1 MATDTSQA
9 IEGHARRTSDATVSS
24 DDLRHKSY
32 IDDSVDGTW
41 RIDFEEPISIDLPAA
56 EQVELFYRH
65 GYFGEGNL
73 ALAHQYG
80 FDSPEQIAGFRL
92 EEFLPRDLPTSIPLL
107 IQLIESNYQAYEW
120 ETIEQDRHGNR
131 KIFLNNAA
139 GELEEGK
146 LLCLWGT
153 AKDITRQKQLEEED
167 RLRSAVFEQIPD
179 ACVIM
184 EAKSEKYVYMNPAFT
199 EITGYTAADLPAEK
213 LSFLQGP
220 DTDPDTVAQIR
231 ETLAA
236 EATFNGEIL
245 NYRKDGTPY
254 WNRIRISPIR
264 DAGGAV
270 THYAGILSDITAQK
284 QSQEE
289 LLAQRSQLAH
299 VARVATMGELTAALA
314 HELNQPLTAI
324 LSNAQAALRFL
335 DREAPDVGEV
345 REILQDI
352 VADDKRAGETMHRIR
367 RLVKRDSSRFER
379 LDVNRLVEEV
389 LALTRSDLVMKQLK
403 IITQLTPD
411 LPAVQG
417 DAVQLQQIILNL
429 VMNACQALQ
438 DMDAG
443 ERRVLI
449 TTGYTDNRAIEISV
463 ADSGPGIDEQML
475 EQIFEPFF
483 TTKDDGL
490 GMGLAINRT
499 IIEAHRGRLW
509 ADNGTEQGAV
519 FHVTLPVARVE
530 QPA

>member
-9 IEGHARRTSDATVSS
+9 VEGHARRASDATVSS
-24 DDLRHKSY
+24 DHLRHKSF
-32 IDDSVDGTW
+32 IDNSVDGTW
-41 RIDFEEPISIDLPAA
+41 RVDFDEPIPTDLPVA
-56 EQVELFYRH
+56 EQVELIYRH
-65 GYFGEGNL
+65 GYFGEANY
-73 ALAHQYG
+73 ALARQYG
-80 FDSPEQIAGFRL
+80 YDGPEEVIGFRI
-92 EEFLPRDLPTSIPLL
+92 EDWLPQGLPTSIPLL
-107 IQLIESNYQAYEW
+107 SRIVESNYSKENW
-120 ETIEQDRHGNR
+120 ESIERDRHGNR
-131 KIFLNNAA
+131 KFFLNSCI
-139 GELEEGK
+139 GEFENGK
-146 LLCLWGT
+146 LVCVWGT
-153 AKDITRQKQLEEED
+153 AKDITRQKQLEEES
-167 RLRSAVFEQIPD
+167 RLRAAVFEQVPD
-179 ACVIM
+179 GCVIM
-184 EAKSEKYVYMNPAFT
+184 EAASEKIVYLNPAFT
-199 EITGYTAADLPAEK
+199 EITGFTAANIPANM
-213 LSFLQGP
+213 LSFLQGA
-220 DTDPDTVAQIR
+220 DTDLDTAAQIR
-231 ETLAA
+231 AALAA
-236 EATFNGEIL
+236 QASFRGEIL
-245 NYRKDGTPY
+245 NYRKDGTPF
-254 WNRIRISPIR
+254 WNLTRISPIR
-264 DAGGAV
+264 DSEGAV

-284 QSQEE
+284 QSHEV
-289 LLAQRSQLAH
+289 LLAQRNQLAH
-299 VARVATMGELTAALA
+299 VTRVATMGELTAALA

-335 DREAPDVGEV
+335 DREVPDMDEV

-483 TTKDDGL
+483 TTKDNGL

-499 IIEAHRGRLW
+499 IVEAHRGRLW
-509 ADNGTEQGAV
+509 AENGTEQGAV
-519 FHVTLPVARVE
+519 FHLNLPVA
-530 QPA
+530 